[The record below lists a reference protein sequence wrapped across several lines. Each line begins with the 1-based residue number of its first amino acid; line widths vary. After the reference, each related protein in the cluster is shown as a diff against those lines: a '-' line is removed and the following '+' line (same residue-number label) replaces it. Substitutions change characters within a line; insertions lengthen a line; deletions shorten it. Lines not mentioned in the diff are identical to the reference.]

1 MTDHVP
7 GPTRV
12 YSTTPGNLAGFDL
25 ESSVETIHAFVLADA
40 PAGECSK

>member
-12 YSTTPGNLAGFDL
+12 YSTTLGNLARFDL
-25 ESSVETIHAFVLADA
+25 ESSVETSHAFVLSDA
-40 PAGECSK
+40 PSGERSK